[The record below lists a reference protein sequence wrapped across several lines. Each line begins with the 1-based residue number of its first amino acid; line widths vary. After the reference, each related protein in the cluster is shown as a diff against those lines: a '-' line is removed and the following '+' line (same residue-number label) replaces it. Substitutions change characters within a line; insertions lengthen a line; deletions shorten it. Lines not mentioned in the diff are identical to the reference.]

1 MYAHILFFSSLKMGP
16 LCIIETNEECC
27 WTCVSLGVKLVP
39 CNLRVVAQQLGSY
52 ESQQQQQNYYC
63 VWSLLVL
70 PCEQQTKRQK
80 TSKCV
85 PKLKFYAIKT
95 SFSHHTNGQSRPSV
109 MAAWPKREPNEM
121 AGDRLYIYSR
131 KLQKLFQSL
140 ITMFCCHQILSY
152 LGEA

>member
-1 MYAHILFFSSLKMGP
+1 M
-16 LCIIETNEECC
+16 LC
-27 WTCVSLGVKLVP
+27 WLSVSLGVKLVP

-109 MAAWPKREPNEM
+109 MAAWPKHEPNEM
-121 AGDRLYIYSR
+121 AGDSLYIHICTAENS
-131 KLQKLFQSL
+131 KNLFQSL
-140 ITMFCCHQILSY
+140 ITMFCCHQIFSY
-152 LGEA
+152 LGETLCWLHKVGWVRLKLREYK